1 MLLETGVLEGHEML
15 QVNGDKLTYKLSLL
29 ESLGA
34 FSKSPRNILSNIKEI
49 KFVENPWSKEV
60 LRGVRAPGTG
70 IPFVIMLGTM
80 RHRKGKDFCVVYKK
94 RPVIVI
100 EFQAGPY
107 SRWVIPDT
115 SNTRALLNKSINQA
129 R

>member
-1 MLLETGVLEGHEML
+1 ML
-15 QVNGDKLTYKLSLL
+15 QISGDHLIYKLSFL
-29 ESLGA
+29 EALGA
-34 FSKSPRNILSNIKEI
+34 FSKSPKNILSNIKEI

-70 IPFVIMLGTM
+70 IPYVIMLGTI